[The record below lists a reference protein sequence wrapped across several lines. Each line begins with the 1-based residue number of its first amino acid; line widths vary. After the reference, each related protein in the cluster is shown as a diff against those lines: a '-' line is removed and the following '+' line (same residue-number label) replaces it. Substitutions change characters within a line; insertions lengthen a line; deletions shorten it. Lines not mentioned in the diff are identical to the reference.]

1 MADNTC
7 VNEEKLIKLIKDA
20 FTEEFKKQEIIFIA
34 KLQKQEESIINK
46 IAGNH
51 KITMDEIKKM
61 IKDIDNIKESLE
73 FTQEV
78 IDKKVKTVEE
88 KVETIENKFTN
99 EVQRKLTEIEDR
111 SRRNNIR
118 IEGVVQESYESWDQ
132 TETMVNNLLKD
143 KLEIEN
149 VKIERAHR
157 TGRTNEEKTRTIV
170 CKLLDYKDKLK
181 IMQNRKKLKGTN
193 IYINEDFSK
202 ETREHRKKLWEEVKV
217 LRSQGEI
224 AYLNYR
230 SISQKKRED
239 RSRHRN

>member
-7 VNEEKLIKLIKDA
+7 VNEEKLIKLIKYA

-34 KLQKQEESIINK
+34 KLQKQEESIINI

-61 IKDIDNIKESLE
+61 KKDIDNIQQSLE
-73 FTQEV
+73 FTEEV
-78 IDKKVKTVEE
+78 LEKIVKTVEE
-88 KVETIENKFTN
+88 KVETIENEFTN

-143 KLEIEN
+143 
-149 VKIERAHR
+149 
-157 TGRTNEEKTRTIV
+157 
-170 CKLLDYKDKLK
+170 
-181 IMQNRKKLKGTN
+181 
-193 IYINEDFSK
+193 
-202 ETREHRKKLWEEVKV
+202 
-217 LRSQGEI
+217 
-224 AYLNYR
+224 
-230 SISQKKRED
+230 
-239 RSRHRN
+239 

>member
-1 MADNTC
+1 M
-7 VNEEKLIKLIKDA
+7 
-20 FTEEFKKQEIIFIA
+20 
-34 KLQKQEESIINK
+34 
-46 IAGNH
+46 
-51 KITMDEIKKM
+51 
-61 IKDIDNIKESLE
+61 
-73 FTQEV
+73 
-78 IDKKVKTVEE
+78 EE
-88 KVETIENKFTN
+88 KVKTIENKFTN

-149 VKIERAHR
+149 VKIERVHR
-157 TGRTNEEKTRTIV
+157 AGRTNEEKTRTIV

-230 SISQKKRED
+230 SISQKKGED
-239 RSRHRN
+239 RSHQRN